1 MVNNFF
7 YMNSFVPKT
16 EEQINLL
23 KNIKAIKLKQ
33 GITSKENILRSLAK
47 TQNFTRSVFPEGW
60 TFE

>member
-1 MVNNFF
+1 
-7 YMNSFVPKT
+7 MNSFVPKT

-23 KNIKAIKLKQ
+23 KNIKDIKLKQ

-47 TQNFTRSVFPEGW
+47 TQNFTRTIFPEGW